1 MKSII
6 TQNDNYAINKNITG
20 LSKLQDNKA
29 KHTGTSVKEVKTS
42 SDKTKFVKQCPY
54 MVKVQI
60 NDLRILTGPGTEYT
74 WTGKYVNI
82 GTYIIIEVK
91 NDWGRLKSGEGWSSL
106 NYCTVV

>member
-6 TQNDNYAINKNITG
+6 TQNDNNAINKNITG

-74 WTGKYVNI
+74 WTGKYTGKGVFTI
-82 GTYIIIEVK
+82 VEVVD
-91 NDWGRLKSGEGWSSL
+91 NWGRLKSGAGWISL
-106 NYCTVV
+106 AYCTEV

>member
-6 TQNDNYAINKNITG
+6 TQNDNYVINKNITG

-29 KHTGTSVKEVKTS
+29 KHTGTSIKGVKTS
-42 SDKTKFVKQCPY
+42 SDKTKFVKCPY
-54 MVKVQI
+54 MVKVQT

-91 NDWGRLKSGEGWSSL
+91 NGWGRLKGGEGWISL
-106 NYCTVV
+106 NYCTEV

>member
-1 MKSII
+1 M
-6 TQNDNYAINKNITG
+6 
-20 LSKLQDNKA
+20 SKLQDNKA

-60 NDLRILTGPGTEYT
+60 NDLRILTGPGTKYT

-91 NDWGRLKSGEGWSSL
+91 NDWGRLKSGEGWISL
-106 NYCTVV
+106 NYCTEV